1 MASYRELLLGAW
13 RLVSFE
19 VRRADGEVYF
29 PMGQG
34 LVGLLLYLPDGHM
47 SVQLMSPDR
56 PQFQTPAY
64 GAGTDADWVVKL
76 IDVYP
81 GDYSDGES
89 RPGGMP
95 MGGFQ
100 QLLRGEPFPGRFRES
115 FEKPRPFEP
124 GQPAKIQFRMPDIY
138 HTFRRGHRIMV
149 QIQSTWFPLVD
160 RNPQKYVANIFE
172 ARESDFEKATHR
184 VWRSAPHPSSLR
196 VLELR

>member
-64 GAGTDADWVVKL
+64 GAGTDADWA
-76 IDVYP
+76 
-81 GDYSDGES
+81 
-89 RPGGMP
+89 RAA
-95 MGGFQ
+95 
-100 QLLRGEPFPGRFRES
+100 RGYFAYAGRF
-115 FEKPRPFEP
+115 
-124 GQPAKIQFRMPDIY
+124 
-138 HTFRRGHRIMV
+138 T
-149 QIQSTWFPLVD
+149 VD
-160 RNPQKYVANIFE
+160 E
-172 ARESDFEKATHR
+172 ARPAVTHHVEMALNSYWSGR
-184 VWRSAPHPSSLR
+184 PQTRAIRIDGDL
-196 VLELR
+196 LELSGPSPARTGEIDTAHVRWRRAS